1 MEGLTQAERRGLFGG
16 VSNLVVSFGD
26 RGAVKQ
32 RRKSR
37 GEGVEVEGDE
47 IGLGWGKEG
56 PAGEETGRVDN
67 LEERVDTVKF
77 GGGSW
82 GMKSQT

>member
-1 MEGLTQAERRGLFGG
+1 MAGLTQAELRRLFGG
-16 VSNLVVSFGD
+16 VKIFLVIFGD
-26 RGAVKQ
+26 SGALKQ
-32 RRKSR
+32 LRKSR
-37 GEGVEVEGDE
+37 GKGVKVAGGE